1 MALPAGPFPASL
13 NAGGRLLLVGLPPS
27 APIAVLTGTKRS
39 AHASCSWGMGASA
52 RSQRLWKPAL
62 PAGPLGARRPIAP
75 AEQGIAAPALKTLV
89 CRLFFPIVRCSA
101 IFSGG
106 RICNGNVDV
115 FPFALL
121 RGRNDR
127 TGGEMTLPCPAGKGA
142 LPVCGFDAVCP
153 CGTRGRRS
161 THTFAGGR
169 LLLLSLPPS
178 TSTAAPTEPKR
189 SNPAPFVMGRGCVA
203 FGPTV
208 LAVDTVD

>member
-39 AHASCSWGMGASA
+39 AHASCSWGGCASA
-52 RSQRLWKPAL
+52 RSRRRWKPAL

-75 AEQGIAAPALKTLV
+75 AEQGIAAPVLKTLV

-101 IFSGG
+101 VFSGG
-106 RICNGNVDV
+106 RICDGDAVV

-127 TGGEMTLPCPAGKGA
+127 TGGENDAALPCGQGGAAGVRSRRC
-142 LPVCGFDAVCP
+142 LP
-153 CGTRGRRS
+153 CGQKRFRVGAPDFGLSRGR
-161 THTFAGGR
+161 AENQGV
-169 LLLLSLPPS
+169 LPIKNGL
-178 TSTAAPTEPKR
+178 TGAPERREKEPH
-189 SNPAPFVMGRGCVA
+189 
-203 FGPTV
+203 
-208 LAVDTVD
+208 